1 MCHDAELAFPP
12 HAEGAEMLLRT
23 KDWAGESTP
32 DARTSMNE
40 EEFGT
45 GHGQTCVLRQNIISY
60 LPLLYVV
67 PLFIFKINTSKYFI
81 YMYIYHDYHPF
92 SVD

>member
-45 GHGQTCVLRQNIISY
+45 GHG
-60 LPLLYVV
+60 
-67 PLFIFKINTSKYFI
+67 
-81 YMYIYHDYHPF
+81 
-92 SVD
+92 